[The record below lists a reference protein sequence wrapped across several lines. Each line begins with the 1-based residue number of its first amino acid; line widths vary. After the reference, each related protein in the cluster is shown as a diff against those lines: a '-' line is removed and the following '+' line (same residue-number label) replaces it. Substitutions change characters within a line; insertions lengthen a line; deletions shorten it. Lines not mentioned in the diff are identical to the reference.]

1 LSTAVSLRSNEGTQV
16 ARHEDMPHTED
27 ATMYLTQVHEEVHPA
42 VVKVRERF
50 HHHETVLHHE
60 TPVAVERWL
69 TRELFSK
76 LSGEYVSCMT
86 GGMSTTKVAKDMA
99 DAKFH
104 AEELRGIIANDS
116 TATR

>member
-1 LSTAVSLRSNEGTQV
+1 MNRLSTAVATRPNDGSSV
-16 ARHEDMPHTED
+16 ARHEDTPHQDDT
-27 ATMYLTQVHEEVHPA
+27 TMYLTQVHPE

-50 HHHETVLHHE
+50 HHHEAVHQHE

-76 LSGEYVSCMT
+76 LSGEYVSCVT
-86 GGMSTTKVAKDMA
+86 GGMSTTKVAKDMD

-104 AEELRGIIANDS
+104 AEELRGVIAQHS

>member
-1 LSTAVSLRSNEGTQV
+1 LSTAVCLRSNEGAQV
-16 ARHEDMPHTED
+16 AQHEDMPHAED
-27 ATMYLTQVHEEVHPA
+27 TKMYLTQVHPA

-50 HHHETVLHHE
+50 HHHETVHHHE

-76 LSGEYVSCMT
+76 LSGEYVSCVT
-86 GGMSTTKVAKDMA
+86 GGTSTTNVAKDMA